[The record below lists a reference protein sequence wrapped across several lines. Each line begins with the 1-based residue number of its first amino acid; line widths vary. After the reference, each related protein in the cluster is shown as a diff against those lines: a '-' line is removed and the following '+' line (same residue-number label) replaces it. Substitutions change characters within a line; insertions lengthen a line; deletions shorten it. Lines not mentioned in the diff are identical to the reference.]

1 MYLVTN
7 QKKMAEIDEMDMSEE
22 ESTDSESIEENV
34 NTSSVKED
42 CNIEL
47 KHMCA
52 MNEHELE
59 HKRVTMVNTEEKE
72 FEWGI
77 DGTKATPMINEDY
90 IRNKTAEACTSLV
103 SKLFGLPV
111 EKSDL
116 GVLVTL
122 PKQTPLIK
130 LPRQLPAPKPK
141 PETKWEKFAKDRG
154 ITKDGKRNGKV
165 FDEATDEWRYRR
177 GPNKVTSE
185 LDYPIIEVK
194 KNDDPMEDPWERL
207 RAEKKQRVQKN
218 SKLKRFYYFSFI
230 SINFVRV

>member
-1 MYLVTN
+1 
-7 QKKMAEIDEMDMSEE
+7 MAEADVMDMSEE

-34 NTSSVKED
+34 NPSSVKEN

-47 KHMCA
+47 RHLCA

-59 HKRVTMVNTEEKE
+59 HRRLTMVNSEEKE

-77 DGTKATPMINEDY
+77 DGTKANPMINEDY
-90 IRNKTAEACTSLV
+90 IRNKTAEACNSLV
-103 SKLFGLPV
+103 SQLFALPV
-111 EKSDL
+111 EKRSDL

-122 PKQTPLIK
+122 PKQTPLIT
-130 LPRQLPAPKPK
+130 LPRELPAPKPK
-141 PETKWEKFAKDRG
+141 PATKWEEFAKARG
-154 ITKDGKRNGKV
+154 ITKDGKRDGKV
-165 FDEATDEWRYRR
+165 FDEATGEWRYRR

-218 SKLKRFYYFSFI
+218 SKLQNSVIFHVYED
-230 SINFVRV
+230 